1 MHLSNVVF
9 LVFNKVVV
17 SWWSYDRSVG
27 VGSSLPCTT
36 DTPQHNHI
44 AFIDREG
51 YPGYD
56 GLTITLGVTEIF
68 NFQKCR
74 HLDKMKGREQSL
86 TPFRPDLQANMG
98 HVTGEGNPRLT
109 SIIKLKT

>member
-36 DTPQHNHI
+36 DTPQHNYV

-56 GLTITLGVTEIF
+56 RLTITLGVTEIF
-68 NFQKCR
+68 DFQKCR

-86 TPFRPDLQANMG
+86 TPFRPNLRANMG
-98 HVTGEGNPRLT
+98 HVTGEGIRD
-109 SIIKLKT
+109 